1 MPSTEFWSDGRNES
15 KRIAAWTAHYLAKG
29 CNSTKARDVACRK
42 VRQSWTWPPQQQ

>member
-1 MPSTEFWSDGRNES
+1 MDYSYPNES

-42 VRQSWTWPPQQQ
+42 VRQSRTWPPQQ

>member
-1 MPSTEFWSDGRNES
+1 MPGDPYVYEYRDDS

-42 VRQSWTWPPQQQ
+42 VRQSRTWPPV